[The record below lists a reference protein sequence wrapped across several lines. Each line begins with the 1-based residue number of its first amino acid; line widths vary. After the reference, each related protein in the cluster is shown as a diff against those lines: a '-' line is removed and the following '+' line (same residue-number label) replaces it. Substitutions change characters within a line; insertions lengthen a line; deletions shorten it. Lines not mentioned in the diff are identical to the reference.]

1 MALDAVPP
9 ALTVRHARTRLPRRT
24 HSSRSRRARL
34 AISHL
39 RPADEPGEKCMAI
52 RRPSRRDAGGL
63 PAFCS
68 GDTPAERVPVIARN
82 MRSSTSPCTSGRP
95 TDARGARGLEAGARA
110 GREDGHAGHGRPR
123 LEAPRAPRK
132 HCAKVAHD
140 ARPIGHHGR
149 PEQTPTCA
157 AVRRPEADKEE
168 PRVPGG
174 VREVSG
180 RPSRHRLLWWNCTR
194 GRGLLTADNCGVFRR
209 VPVL

>member
-1 MALDAVPP
+1 MPEPGCRGEPTRRGLGGP
-9 ALTVRHARTRLPRRT
+9 ALPSVTCGLPTSQVITSWPSAAHPGRMPADCRSSAPATRLRSGSRRSPAMCGQALPRAHPADRRVHAEPETRERARPRR
-24 HSSRSRRARL
+24 
-34 AISHL
+34 
-39 RPADEPGEKCMAI
+39 E
-52 RRPSRRDAGGL
+52 
-63 PAFCS
+63 
-68 GDTPAERVPVIARN
+68 V
-82 MRSSTSPCTSGRP
+82 
-95 TDARGARGLEAGARA
+95 
-110 GREDGHAGHGRPR
+110 
-123 LEAPRAPRK
+123 PRAPRK

-194 GRGLLTADNCGVFRR
+194 GRGLLTADN
-209 VPVL
+209 